1 MKTIQLAL
9 GVAMIVALAAGIATA
24 SDYQTN
30 EHGLD
35 RRNMDL
41 SADACVDFYQYAN
54 GQWLKRN
61 PIPEEYS
68 SWGISH
74 EMYERNLALL
84 REIME
89 EAAKADAPKG
99 TNQQKVG
106 DFWHTG
112 MDTKAIEAQGLEP
125 LKADLQR
132 VDSIPLQGGF

>member
-1 MKTIQLAL
+1 MKKNPFVL
-9 GVAMIVALAAGIATA
+9 GVVMIAALAASIASA
-24 SDYQTN
+24 GDYTTN

-89 EAAKADAPKG
+89 EAAKADAPSRG
-99 TNQQKVG
+99 
-106 DFWHTG
+106 
-112 MDTKAIEAQGLEP
+112 
-125 LKADLQR
+125 
-132 VDSIPLQGGF
+132 